1 MVEMLGR
8 RGENCTSMATSLVKQ
23 LENKMKASSLSTSEI
38 LQLSQHLE
46 ESGLPDGCKD
56 DLLSQC
62 DSLVLQDNHQS
73 AVQLT
78 LKAQTCD
85 YLTNYMTAGD
95 WNSLRNESF
104 WKGANVLI
112 HRLKKIGIKNLKE
125 SLKKRCIGLLVISE
139 MEKGKPFPK
148 YNEIYDMAQK
158 FSGAFASSSYQAS
171 PGVPSILNY
180 PMQPAMVSD
189 TFVATA
195 YEQNDPLVSKHLE
208 DLNFLVL
215 HHVPV
220 RSTSKL
226 LNEDSTHL
234 ILKKP
239 KKKAADPQS
248 ELEDKVTTNL
258 MNKLGS
264 KLDQLRGK
272 TGDVTGVA
280 RPALSDSMPQKQDDV
295 KTLSHLRPKALQAL
309 PSQNSFTFSE
319 SSQDSPVHQ
328 QVGGPAAETLPLPT
342 GSSGTSPGH
351 EQVDGP
357 KAATL
362 ALPAP
367 PGSEGSKLAC

>member
-125 SLKKRCIGLLVISE
+125 SLKKRCIGLLVITE

-195 YEQNDPLVSKHLE
+195 YEQNDPLVSKPMSRFVDKSWFILRVIA
-208 DLNFLVL
+208 FV
-215 HHVPV
+215 
-220 RSTSKL
+220 
-226 LNEDSTHL
+226 L
-234 ILKKP
+234 ILDRFRSP
-239 KKKAADPQS
+239 LLRIDPLLYPQ
-248 ELEDKVTTNL
+248 TNIT
-258 MNKLGS
+258 MENHHFNW
-264 KLDQLRGK
+264 D
-272 TGDVTGVA
+272 
-280 RPALSDSMPQKQDDV
+280 
-295 KTLSHLRPKALQAL
+295 
-309 PSQNSFTFSE
+309 NS
-319 SSQDSPVHQ
+319 
-328 QVGGPAAETLPLPT
+328 L
-342 GSSGTSPGH
+342 
-351 EQVDGP
+351 
-357 KAATL
+357 
-362 ALPAP
+362 
-367 PGSEGSKLAC
+367 